1 MEWVSSPI
9 INFVNTYLD
18 FQEREKFPV
27 SLKKKGYQR
36 GRNGRS
42 RNKSRDE
49 SGISNL

>member
-27 SLKKKGYQR
+27 SVKKVYHR

-42 RNKSRDE
+42 RNKGRDE

>member
-27 SLKKKGYQR
+27 SVKKRISQGQEWEIEEQ
-36 GRNGRS
+36 
-42 RNKSRDE
+42 E
-49 SGISNL
+49 SG